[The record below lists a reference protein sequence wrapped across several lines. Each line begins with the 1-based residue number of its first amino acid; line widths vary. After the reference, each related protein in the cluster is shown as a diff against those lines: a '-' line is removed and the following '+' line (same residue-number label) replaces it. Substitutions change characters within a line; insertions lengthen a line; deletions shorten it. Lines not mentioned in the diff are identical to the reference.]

1 MQFFFRHVVPFSDRE
16 RKGISPSPL
25 PVRTRETDDRTLF
38 DRPLVI
44 GKTRRVF
51 VDRDPPDALPQQCH
65 RTMWKVLP
73 LPMNPSS
80 FRVRPSGPMRKTTS
94 IQTTPPAKTRVR
106 IPPGKAK
113 LTLSGVR
120 SIRELRENLERKF
133 AISLRA
139 PPFHPGFRSDPVCFF
154 VIRLSHANS
163 IQWRETRLLE
173 SL

>member
-113 LTLSGVR
+113 LTYRASEAFV
-120 SIRELRENLERKF
+120 
-133 AISLRA
+133 SLGKTSRGSSQS
-139 PPFHPGFRSDPVCFF
+139 PFVHPRFTRDFDRTRF
-154 VIRLSHANS
+154 VFS
-163 IQWRETRLLE
+163 
-173 SL
+173 